1 MQICWNSWLR
11 NLVRLTLLTLQLELH
26 FKTNPEVSFYYVVIH
41 SCGKFVPLSKSVFGI
56 DYLFL
61 LPLTN
66 DSAYRSKHYN
76 IQKTKYINLNR
87 KSSPCKESV
96 EGNSFVLK
104 MSQLSQL
111 SIVVTTVISKKRIMP
126 GLQVSR
132 IYIHFAQ

>member
-1 MQICWNSWLR
+1 MVCF
-11 NLVRLTLLTLQLELH
+11 TLLTLQLELH

-41 SCGKFVPLSKSVFGI
+41 NCGEFVPLSKSVFGN

-111 SIVVTTVISKKRIMP
+111 SQLSIVVTTVISKKRIMP

-132 IYIHFAQ
+132 IYIHFTQ